1 MYSAQKFD
9 SRPRDFCRLVSKDM
23 ETLKIHLNEDKNT
36 SIGKA
41 AFKKKVKLKV
51 HEAALEYLLLEQKEH
66 NKIKDIEY
74 ETLEIQPYFRT

>member
-1 MYSAQKFD
+1 M
-9 SRPRDFCRLVSKDM
+9 RI
-23 ETLKIHLNEDKNT
+23 KIHPLAKQHL
-36 SIGKA
+36 
-41 AFKKKVKLKV
+41 KKKVKLKV